1 MDSVHEES
9 REIQYSKKNIGQSH
23 EMGSAGVAEDEKPVL
38 KRRNFIQKTILGF
51 AGLSLLPNKS
61 NAEIKGNLSE
71 ISKDISLQTLKED
84 SYWKRTDSFEEKLSL
99 LQKAWDRRDYR
110 VVNSISNSIRISGI
124 QAQADQADVKTPD
137 SSKSHFVEVSTL
149 PEPIKSWSKGW
160 KYCKIIGLSKTAKTK
175 RNVSPDAEF
184 LGFPVNNM
192 PDPQFKSQ
200 EAIDLLLAFPA
211 VQVQSLK
218 REIRVAKLVSNSLS
232 EVPSQVYEEQRRGD
246 EWYCRLTFL
255 AESSLPEQQTYLI
268 FYGNPDAELPDYE
281 SDMEVTGDGYA
292 LDIENVFFK
301 VKLSRQTGQIES
313 MFYKRLRGL
322 ELYSGGEGHGEP
334 PGIDWSH
341 DYVAQGHFQKFR
353 TTLWDECPDYEI
365 IRGPICTIVRRWG
378 FPYSPLHPLF
388 SPSRIN
394 MYVEYR
400 FYSGLPYFIKSSKFT
415 TLKELIVDNLRDDE
429 WVLTG
434 QAFTHGLWID
444 KDGKVH
450 LGAVEPDQKNNLW
463 GTGLY
468 DRENT
473 DAFIGLF
480 LEHRAEGLPS
490 INHSGAAI
498 LNNKWHGQLWSR
510 HVLGTNTKLPSGTTF
525 HQKNAYLTIPFTEDQ
540 GPGIVEDL
548 RTELLS
554 PLKVNILNFLPSG
567 NIKFNTVNLA
577 KPGEAGDAPISKA
590 LLWEAL
596 EMAKDGQFLAGA
608 PIVNGLLSMNLI
620 PKDGQVKG
628 VTPIDHLISVVELGF
643 VYDIQIKNDDTV
655 LVIFAMPH
663 RGRPLAIYF
672 ESGSSSHP
680 SYKGS
685 MNVPETLLKV
695 PGVKKVIFKQ
705 TWYPEWTSNLIT
717 DSGRRKLQLPEL

>member
-1 MDSVHEES
+1 MVKSDNNNTGMDSIHKVS
-9 REIQYSKKNIGQSH
+9 RNEDYSKNSLSQSYKMSST
-23 EMGSAGVAEDEKPVL
+23 EVPVEGNSGL
-38 KRRNFIQKTILGF
+38 ERRNFIQKTILGI
-51 AGLSLLPNKS
+51 AGLSLFPNKS
-61 NAEIKGNLSE
+61 KAKN
-71 ISKDISLQTLKED
+71 KDKLNGILNNTSLAALKED
-84 SYWKRTDSFEEKLSL
+84 TYWNRTDSFEEKLNL
-99 LQKAWDRRDYR
+99 LQKAWDRKDYR
-110 VVNSISNSIRISGI
+110 IVNSISNSIRISGI
-124 QAQADQADVKTPD
+124 QAQVDQANFLTHD

-149 PEPIKSWSKGW
+149 PESIKNWAKGW
-160 KYCKIIGLSKTAKTK
+160 KYCKVITLEKTAKTK
-175 RNVSPDAEF
+175 RKVSPDAEF
-184 LGFPVNNM
+184 LGYPVNHM

-200 EAIDLLLAFPA
+200 EAVDLLLAFPA
-211 VQVQSLK
+211 IQIKSLQ
-218 REIRVAKLVSNSLS
+218 REIRVAKLINNRLS
-232 EVPSQVYEEQRRGD
+232 EVPSQVYEELRRGD
-246 EWYCRLTFL
+246 EWYCHLTFL
-255 AESSLPEQQTYLI
+255 AESSLPGQQSYLI
-268 FYGNPDAELPDYE
+268 FYGNPNAELPDYV

-301 VKLSRQTGQIES
+301 AKLSRQTGQIES

-415 TLKELIVDNLRDDE
+415 TLKELVIDNLRDDE

-434 QAFTHGLWID
+434 QAFTHSLWIGQ
-444 KDGKVH
+444 DGKVH
-450 LGAVEPDQKNNLW
+450 LGAVEPGEKNNLW
-463 GTGLY
+463 GVGLY
-468 DRENT
+468 DKENT
-473 DAFIGLF
+473 DAFIGIF
-480 LEHRAEGLPS
+480 LEHRAEGLAS
-490 INHSGAAI
+490 INHSGAPI

-510 HVLGTNTKLPSGTTF
+510 HVLGTNTKLASGTTF
-525 HQKNAYLTIPFTEDQ
+525 HQKNAYLTTPFTESN

-548 RTELLS
+548 REELLS
-554 PLKVNILNFLPSG
+554 PLVVRALNTLQSG
-567 NIKFNTVNLA
+567 KIEYSSAYLA
-577 KPGEAGDAPISKA
+577 KPGEADDAPLSKDLLWKA
-590 LLWEAL
+590 LEL
-596 EMAKDGQFLAGA
+596 AKEGQFLTGT
-608 PIVNGLLSMNLI
+608 PMLDLL
-620 PKDGQVKG
+620 
-628 VTPIDHLISVVELGF
+628 SVVELGF
-643 VYDIQIKNDDTV
+643 VYDIQIKGDDTV

-663 RGRPLAIYF
+663 KGRPLGVYF
-672 ESGSSSHP
+672 ESGSNSHP

-685 MNVPETLLKV
+685 MNIPETLLKV

>member
-1 MDSVHEES
+1 MDSIHKVS
-9 REIQYSKKNIGQSH
+9 RNEDHSKNSLSQSYKMSST
-23 EMGSAGVAEDEKPVL
+23 EVPVEGNSGL
-38 KRRNFIQKTILGF
+38 ERRNFIQKTILGI
-51 AGLSLLPNKS
+51 AGLSLFPNKS
-61 NAEIKGNLSE
+61 KAKN
-71 ISKDISLQTLKED
+71 KDKLNGILNNTSLAALKED
-84 SYWKRTDSFEEKLSL
+84 SYWNRTDSFEEKLNL
-99 LQKAWDRRDYR
+99 LQKAWDRKDYR
-110 VVNSISNSIRISGI
+110 IVNSISNSIRISGI
-124 QAQADQADVKTPD
+124 QAQVDQADILTPD

-149 PEPIKSWSKGW
+149 PESIKNWAKGW
-160 KYCKIIGLSKTAKTK
+160 KYCKVITLEKTAKTK
-175 RNVSPDAEF
+175 RKVSPDAEF
-184 LGFPVNNM
+184 LGYPVNHM

-200 EAIDLLLAFPA
+200 EAVDLLLAFPA
-211 VQVQSLK
+211 IQIKSLQ
-218 REIRVAKLVSNSLS
+218 REIRVAKLINNKLS
-232 EVPSQVYEEQRRGD
+232 EVPSQVYEELRRGD
-246 EWYCRLTFL
+246 EWYCHLTFL
-255 AESSLPEQQTYLI
+255 AESSLPGQQSYLI
-268 FYGNPDAELPDYE
+268 FYGNPNAELPDYV

-301 VKLSRQTGQIES
+301 AKLSRQTGQIES

-415 TLKELIVDNLRDDE
+415 TLKELIIDNLRDDE

-434 QAFTHGLWID
+434 QAFTHSLWIGQ
-444 KDGKVH
+444 DGKVH
-450 LGAVEPDQKNNLW
+450 LGAVENNLW
-463 GTGLY
+463 GVGLY
-468 DRENT
+468 DKENT
-473 DAFIGLF
+473 DAFIGIF
-480 LEHRAEGLPS
+480 LEHRAEGLAS
-490 INHSGAAI
+490 INHSGAPI

-510 HVLGTNTKLPSGTTF
+510 HVLGTNTKLASGTTF
-525 HQKNAYLTIPFTEDQ
+525 HQKNAYLTTPFTESK

-548 RTELLS
+548 REELLS
-554 PLKVNILNFLPSG
+554 PLVVSALNTLQSG
-567 NIKFNTVNLA
+567 KIEYSSAYLA
-577 KPGEAGDAPISKA
+577 KPGEADDAPLSKDLLWKA
-590 LLWEAL
+590 LEL
-596 EMAKDGQFLAGA
+596 AKEGQFLTGT
-608 PIVNGLLSMNLI
+608 PMLDLL
-620 PKDGQVKG
+620 
-628 VTPIDHLISVVELGF
+628 SVVELGF
-643 VYDIQIKNDDTV
+643 VYDIQIKGDDTV

-663 RGRPLAIYF
+663 KGRPLGVYF
-672 ESGSSSHP
+672 ESGSNSHP

-685 MNVPETLLKV
+685 MNIPETLLKV

>member
-1 MDSVHEES
+1 MVKSDTNNDMDSVYDES
-9 REIQYSKKNIGQSH
+9 REVDYSKKNKGQSH
-23 EMGSAGVAEDEKPVL
+23 EMGSTGVFEDEKPVL

-61 NAEIKGNLSE
+61 NAKITDNLSE

-84 SYWKRTDSFEEKLSL
+84 TYWKRTDSFEEKLNL
-99 LQKAWDRRDYR
+99 LQKAWDRKDYR

-124 QAQADQADVKTPD
+124 QAQVDQAEVLTPD
-137 SSKSHFVEVSTL
+137 SSKSHFIEVSSL
-149 PEPIKSWSKGW
+149 PESIRNWAKGW
-160 KYCKIIGLSKTAKTK
+160 KYCKVIGLEKTAKTK
-175 RNVSPDAEF
+175 RNVSPEAEF
-184 LGFPVNNM
+184 LGYPVNHM

-200 EAIDLLLAFPA
+200 EAVDLLLAFPA

-218 REIRVAKLVSNSLS
+218 REIRVAKLINNKVT
-232 EVPSQVYEEQRRGD
+232 EIPSQVYEEIRRGD
-246 EWYCRLTFL
+246 EWYCNLTFL
-255 AESSLPEQQTYLI
+255 AESSLPGQQSYLI
-268 FYGNPDAELPDYE
+268 FYGNPDAELPDYV

-341 DYVAQGHFQKFR
+341 DYIAQGYFQKFR

-394 MYVEYR
+394 MYIEYR

-415 TLKELIVDNLRDDE
+415 TLKELVVDNLRDDE

-434 QAFTHGLWID
+434 QSFTHSLWIGQ
-444 KDGKVH
+444 DGKVN
-450 LGAVEPDQKNNLW
+450 LGAVNPGQENNLW
-463 GTGLY
+463 GIGLY
-468 DRENT
+468 DKENT
-473 DAFIGLF
+473 DAFISIF
-480 LEHRAEGLPS
+480 LEHRAEGLAS
-490 INHSGAAI
+490 INHSGAPI
-498 LNNKWHGQLWSR
+498 LNNKWHGQLWRR
-510 HVLGTNTKLPSGTTF
+510 HVVDPNTKIPSGTTF
-525 HQKNAYLTIPFTEDQ
+525 HQKNAYLTTPFTESK

-548 RTELLS
+548 REELLS
-554 PLKVNILNFLPSG
+554 PLKVNSLNNLSSV
-567 NIKFNTVNLA
+567 NIEIGSASLA
-577 KPGEAGDAPISKA
+577 KPGEAGDAPLSKA
-590 LLWEAL
+590 LLWKAL
-596 EMAKDGQFLAGA
+596 ELAKDGQFLTGT
-608 PIVNGLLSMNLI
+608 PMPDLL
-620 PKDGQVKG
+620 
-628 VTPIDHLISVVELGF
+628 SVVELGF
-643 VYDIQIKNDDTV
+643 VYDIQIKGDDTV

-663 RGRPLAIYF
+663 RGRPLGIYF
-672 ESGSSSHP
+672 ESGSNSHP

-685 MNVPETLLKV
+685 LNVPEALLKV
-695 PGVKKVIFKQ
+695 PGVKKVIYKQ

-717 DSGRRKLQLPEL
+717 DSGRRKLQLPAL

>member
-1 MDSVHEES
+1 MLKSKNIMKREHDFNDSVGGNHPKDQDNSSQELYQNKPGSES
-9 REIQYSKKNIGQSH
+9 AS
-23 EMGSAGVAEDEKPVL
+23 L
-38 KRRNFIQKTILGF
+38 KRRNFIQKTLLSI
-51 AGLSLLPNKS
+51 AGLSLIS
-61 NAEIKGNLSE
+61 NHSTAKNLNAKKGLSNT
-71 ISKDISLQTLKED
+71 SPFPAVSED
-84 SYWKRTDSFEEKLSL
+84 SYWQRTDSFEEKVNL
-99 LQKAWDRRDYR
+99 LQKAWDRKDYR

-124 QAQADQADVKTPD
+124 QAQIDQINVLTPD

-149 PEPIKSWSKGW
+149 PESIRNWAKGW
-160 KYCKIIGLSKTAKTK
+160 KYCKVIGLDQTAKINRK
-175 RNVSPDAEF
+175 VSPDAEF
-184 LGFPVNNM
+184 LGYPVNHM
-192 PDPQFKSQ
+192 PDPQFRSQ
-200 EAIDLLLAFPA
+200 EPIDLVLAFA
-211 VQVQSLK
+211 ANQVQSLK
-218 REIRVAKLVSNSLS
+218 REIRLAKLINNTLS
-232 EVPSQVYEEQRRGD
+232 EVPSQVYEELRRGN
-246 EWYCRLTFL
+246 EWYCHLTFL
-255 AESSLPEQQTYLI
+255 AESSHLEQQTYLI

-281 SDMEVTGDGYA
+281 SDMEVKGDGYA
-292 LDIENVFFK
+292 LDIENVFFR

-365 IRGPICTIVRRWG
+365 IRGPVCTIVRRWG

-415 TLKELIVDNLRDDE
+415 TLKELIIDNLRDDE

-434 QAFTHGLWID
+434 QAFTHSLWIGE
-444 KDGKVH
+444 DGKVH
-450 LGAVEPDQKNNLW
+450 LGAVDPKQKNNLW
-463 GTGLY
+463 GVGLY

-473 DAFIGLF
+473 DAFISLF
-480 LEHRAEGLPS
+480 LEHRAEGLAS
-490 INHSGAAI
+490 INHSGAPI

-510 HVLGTNTKLPSGTTF
+510 HVLGTNTKIPSGTTF
-525 HQKNAYLTIPFTEDQ
+525 HQKNAYLTIPFTEKH
-540 GPGIVEDL
+540 GPAIVEDL

-554 PLKVNILNFLPSG
+554 PLKVSSLNTLLSVNIE
-567 NIKFNTVNLA
+567 FNSAHLA
-577 KPGEAGDAPISKA
+577 KPGEAGDAPISKE
-590 LLWEAL
+590 LLWKAL
-596 EMAKDGQFLAGA
+596 ELAKDGQFLTGT
-608 PIVNGLLSMNLI
+608 PMPGLL
-620 PKDGQVKG
+620 
-628 VTPIDHLISVVELGF
+628 SVVELGY
-643 VYDIQIKNDDTV
+643 VYDIQIKGNDTV

-663 RGRPLAIYF
+663 RGRPLGVYF

-695 PGVKKVIFKQ
+695 PGVKKVIYKQ